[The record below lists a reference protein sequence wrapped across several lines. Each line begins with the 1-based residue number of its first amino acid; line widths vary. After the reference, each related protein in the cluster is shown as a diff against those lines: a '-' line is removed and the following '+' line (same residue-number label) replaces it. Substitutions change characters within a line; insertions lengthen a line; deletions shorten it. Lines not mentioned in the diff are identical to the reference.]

1 MVPARPRMI
10 AWSVLIGLVGT
21 LVTWGATRS
30 LGARE
35 SSPRPHLHWS
45 LGLAAL
51 LPAWLVAFVGLLG
64 ASPTGRPE
72 ASLSASFIVSSSAA
86 LLGIILSDGAV
97 RRLRESGRA
106 YRAVTYWLL
115 GGAAL
120 VPAWARSREPLGMPS
135 VASWR
140 AGRSSAGGSGS

>member
-1 MVPARPRMI
+1 MVPDRARMI
-10 AWSVLIGLVGT
+10 AWSVLIGLVGA
-21 LVTWGATRS
+21 LATWGAMRS

-35 SSPRPHLHWS
+35 SSQRPHLHWS

-51 LPAWLVAFVGLLG
+51 GPAWLIAFVGLLG

-72 ASLSASFIVSSSAA
+72 ASLSAFLHLASAAA

-106 YRAVTYWLL
+106 YRSVTYWLL

-120 VPAWARSREPLGMPS
+120 VPAWGIALWGLIWTRP
-135 VASWR
+135 
-140 AGRSSAGGSGS
+140 

>member
-1 MVPARPRMI
+1 MI
-10 AWSVLIGLVGT
+10 AWSVVIGLVGA
-21 LVTWGATRS
+21 LATWGATRS

-35 SSPRPHLHWS
+35 SSQRPHLHWS

-64 ASPTGRPE
+64 ASPTG
-72 ASLSASFIVSSSAA
+72 
-86 LLGIILSDGAV
+86 LGIILSDGAV

-120 VPAWARSREPLGMPS
+120 VPAWGIALVGLIWTRP
-135 VASWR
+135 
-140 AGRSSAGGSGS
+140 

>member
-1 MVPARPRMI
+1 MI
-10 AWSVLIGLVGT
+10 AWSVLIGLVGA
-21 LVTWGATRS
+21 LATWGAMRS

-35 SSPRPHLHWS
+35 SSQRPHLDWS

-51 LPAWLVAFVGLLG
+51 LPAWLIAFVGLLG

-72 ASLSASFIVSSSAA
+72 ASLSVFLHLASSAA
-86 LLGIILSDGAV
+86 LLGIILSDGAM

-106 YRAVTYWLL
+106 YRSVTYWLL

-120 VPAWARSREPLGMPS
+120 VPAWGIALVGLIWTRP
-135 VASWR
+135 
-140 AGRSSAGGSGS
+140 